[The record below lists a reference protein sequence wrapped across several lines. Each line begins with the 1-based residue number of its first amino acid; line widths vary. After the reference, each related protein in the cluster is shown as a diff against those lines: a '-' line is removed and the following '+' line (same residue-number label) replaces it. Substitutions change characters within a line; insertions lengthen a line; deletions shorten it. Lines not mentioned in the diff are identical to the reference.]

1 MSRNNRRKLLTK
13 VAVEVKDTYRT
24 LLFAINEELLG
35 EEIFMSDFVDGIN
48 DVPGQEVVDHYKGTT
63 FAQIDPR
70 DVVGDDNYQIKFIM
84 VLVTNPK
91 FLVNA
96 PQIKMLDYDTPVAEG
111 APLLIKTFDVNHG
124 VYDMDELLVPEFFNI
139 INQSLPN
146 EGRIYTSTLII
157 QS

>member
-13 VAVEVKDTYRT
+13 VAVEVKDTYKT

-48 DVPGQEVVDHYKGTT
+48 DVPGQEVVDYYKGTT
-63 FAQIDPR
+63 F
-70 DVVGDDNYQIKFIM
+70 
-84 VLVTNPK
+84 
-91 FLVNA
+91 
-96 PQIKMLDYDTPVAEG
+96 DTPVAEG